1 MSGYWV
7 YVVYLV
13 TFTQGNGAS
22 NLSIVLIARPL
33 AALVLKSGLIDLR
46 GPPRCRHD
54 LSAWSHY
61 AFPMKVHRPSESPL
75 DLRVSRIISPT
86 MDTTRTP
93 RILTHDERKA
103 ADAAFAGRPL
113 NPTWSEAAKRVY
125 EGLIHALPSLPDEPL
140 VGQDEN
146 NPSNHVQAESPV
158 TAPTVEE
165 PRPEQSVTV
174 ENQLEPVTD
183 VSAKQLTANRQQA
196 IQAGLLIDVSTVA
209 QKLGLTFPVTVTKP
223 LWEIGIAPSESI
235 SDEEKSQRLRDVLM
249 AFRLRI
255 ASQTTLSPLID
266 FPAMLALP
274 PGEVPQPVPLFAL
287 IQPDEQ
293 NRAVATLLLP
303 NEVSATII
311 PMN

>member
-1 MSGYWV
+1 
-7 YVVYLV
+7 
-13 TFTQGNGAS
+13 
-22 NLSIVLIARPL
+22 
-33 AALVLKSGLIDLR
+33 
-46 GPPRCRHD
+46 
-54 LSAWSHY
+54 
-61 AFPMKVHRPSESPL
+61 
-75 DLRVSRIISPT
+75 
-86 MDTTRTP
+86 MDTTRTA

-103 ADAAFAGRPL
+103 AEAAFARRPF
-113 NPTWSEAAKRVY
+113 NPTWSESAKRVY
-125 EGLIHALPSLPDEPL
+125 AGLIEALPILPEESIAEPDQSNSIAQL
-140 VGQDEN
+140 QAASGVKIPTEEEELGLAPATVSEN
-146 NPSNHVQAESPV
+146 ATEPQAVES
-158 TAPTVEE
+158 AQ
-165 PRPEQSVTV
+165 R
-174 ENQLEPVTD
+174 
-183 VSAKQLTANRQQA
+183 LTANRQQA
-196 IQAGLLIDVSTVA
+196 IQAGLLIDVSAIA

-235 SDEEKSQRLRDVLM
+235 SDEEKAQRLRDVLM

>member
-1 MSGYWV
+1 
-7 YVVYLV
+7 
-13 TFTQGNGAS
+13 
-22 NLSIVLIARPL
+22 
-33 AALVLKSGLIDLR
+33 
-46 GPPRCRHD
+46 
-54 LSAWSHY
+54 
-61 AFPMKVHRPSESPL
+61 
-75 DLRVSRIISPT
+75 

-113 NPTWSEAAKRVY
+113 NPAWSEAAKRVY
-125 EGLIHALPSLPDEPL
+125 EGLIHALPTLPDEPI
-140 VGQDEN
+140 VGRAEN
-146 NPSNHVQAESPV
+146 SPSSQVQTES
-158 TAPTVEE
+158 TAAGPTAEE
-165 PRPEQSVTV
+165 PTLEQPATS
-174 ENQLEPVTD
+174 ENALEPVTD
-183 VSAKQLTANRQQA
+183 VPAKQLIANRQQA
-196 IQAGLLIDVSTVA
+196 IQAGFLIDVSMDA

-223 LWEIGIAPSESI
+223 LWEIGIAPTESI
-235 SDEEKSQRLRDVLM
+235 SDEEKAQRLRDVLM

-266 FPAMLALP
+266 FPAMLSMP

-293 NRAVATLLLP
+293 NRASATLLLP